1 MKKLPPIALGTWSW
15 GGGFAGGDQVFGN
28 HLDVKSL
35 KPVFDTAMKEGLNLW
50 DTAAVYGMGS
60 SESLLGEFVRQYQL
74 MCGLVFG
81 DGYNR
86 KKAERESLGYKLVI
100 YMAIFTLLAYLWK
113 VKIWR
118 KVH

>member
-1 MKKLPPIALGTWSW
+1 MIRAKSKEYLETFINNPQKQLAGTSMPRV
-15 GGGFAGGDQVFGN
+15 GLTQHAQEQVVDYMEKVGD
-28 HLDVKSL
+28 
-35 KPVFDTAMKEGLNLW
+35 
-50 DTAAVYGMGS
+50 
-60 SESLLGEFVRQYQL
+60 
-74 MCGLVFG
+74 
-81 DGYNR
+81 R

>member
-1 MKKLPPIALGTWSW
+1 
-15 GGGFAGGDQVFGN
+15 
-28 HLDVKSL
+28 
-35 KPVFDTAMKEGLNLW
+35 
-50 DTAAVYGMGS
+50 
-60 SESLLGEFVRQYQL
+60 
-74 MCGLVFG
+74 MCGLVFE

-100 YMAIFTLLAYLWK
+100 YMVIFTLLAYLWK